1 MSRADKYSL
10 EQKKTEIYSDFL
22 NNFDQNPVT
31 GALAK
36 VTNEQAVAQALKN
49 IVLTDI
55 GERFYDSNKGSK
67 IKQSLFEPQT
77 PESIEFLRLQ
87 LSSSLAR
94 YEPRA
99 TVHEIRVNDQ
109 LEENAIAITIVF
121 SCINTSDRMLTLG
134 FTIQRVR

>member
-22 NNFDQNPVT
+22 NNFDQNPIT

-67 IKQSLFEPQT
+67 IKQSLFQPFDQG
-77 PESIEFLRLQ
+77 Q
-87 LSSSLAR
+87 LEIVQIQLNEAINA

-99 TVHEIRVNDQ
+99 LIRNIRVQDYIERN
-109 LEENAIAITIVF
+109 EVAVTIVF
-121 SCINTSDRMLTLG
+121 SIINIQDQVFQT
-134 FTIQRVR
+134 TITVERVR